1 MNDINNSELTQKE
14 IDYLVE
20 FVENGNSK
28 NWEKAKKDL
37 HSDMH
42 RDSIRKSWYVGKYSG
57 YNVYK
62 YMQDKMEKE
71 YSSDE
76 EFVRLEKLREKEYME
91 RVRLQDANREKR
103 AVLREY
109 SRVEAI
115 KEYIELKLDERK
127 PRPFIKCNYAI
138 KNGNEASL
146 LVSDLHCYTTVDSI
160 FNTYNIDVLRERMTR
175 LANKT
180 IAWCHRESVEYL
192 NVELLGDLV
201 SGIIHGSTIAQAQE
215 DIIDQIL
222 DVSDILTDFILSLKS
237 EIPHIAVY
245 SVYGNHGRTMQ
256 GKSDAANKSN
266 YERIIP
272 AYIRK
277 ELRNNDIQVI
287 DSGFEDFV
295 TYFLRDG
302 KLIVC
307 THGTNDNPTTVNRT
321 FTKLLGQDVFDIHM
335 GHFHNPKEGDGTT
348 VNGSVIGSDDYSI
361 SKRLYNNPM
370 QILKVYYGDDVGT
383 FKLALQ

>member
-1 MNDINNSELTQKE
+1 MDDINNSELTQKE

-127 PRPFIKCNYAI
+127 PRPFVKCNYAI

-146 LVSDLHCYTTVDSI
+146 LVSDLHCYTIVDSI
-160 FNTYNIDVLRERMTR
+160 FNTYNIDVLRERMIK

-192 NVELLGDLV
+192 NVEILGDMI

-215 DIIDQIL
+215 DIIDQVL

-237 EIPHIAVY
+237 EIPHITVY

-348 VNGSVIGSDDYSI
+348 INGRAQMIIRSAKDFIIFQHKFSRFITGMMLV
-361 SKRLYNNPM
+361 LLN
-370 QILKVYYGDDVGT
+370 
-383 FKLALQ
+383 

>member
-146 LVSDLHCYTTVDSI
+146 LVSDLHCYATVDSI
-160 FNTYNIDVLRERMTR
+160 FNTYNIDVLRERMAK

-192 NVELLGDLV
+192 NVEILGDMI

-215 DIIDQIL
+215 DIIDQVL

-237 EIPHIAVY
+237 EIPHITVY

-295 TYFLRDG
+295 AYFLRDG
-302 KLIVC
+302 RLIVC
-307 THGTNDNPTTVNRT
+307 THGTNDNPTTVNKT

-348 VNGSVIGSDDYSI
+348 VIGSDDYSI
-361 SKRLYNNPM
+361 SKRFYNIPT

-383 FKLALQ
+383 FKLTLK

>member
-1 MNDINNSELTQKE
+1 M
-14 IDYLVE
+14 
-20 FVENGNSK
+20 
-28 NWEKAKKDL
+28 
-37 HSDMH
+37 
-42 RDSIRKSWYVGKYSG
+42 
-57 YNVYK
+57 
-62 YMQDKMEKE
+62 
-71 YSSDE
+71 
-76 EFVRLEKLREKEYME
+76 
-91 RVRLQDANREKR
+91 
-103 AVLREY
+103 
-109 SRVEAI
+109 
-115 KEYIELKLDERK
+115 
-127 PRPFIKCNYAI
+127 
-138 KNGNEASL
+138 
-146 LVSDLHCYTTVDSI
+146 VSDLHCYTIVDSI
-160 FNTYNIDVLRERMTR
+160 FNTYNIDVLRERMTK

-192 NVELLGDLV
+192 NVEILGDMI

-215 DIIDQIL
+215 DIIDQVL

-237 EIPHIAVY
+237 EIPHITVY

-335 GHFHNPKEGDGTT
+335 GHFHSPKEGDGTT
-348 VNGSVIGSDDYSI
+348 INGSVIGSDDYSI
-361 SKRLYNNPM
+361 RKRLYNIPT

-383 FKLALQ
+383 FKLALK